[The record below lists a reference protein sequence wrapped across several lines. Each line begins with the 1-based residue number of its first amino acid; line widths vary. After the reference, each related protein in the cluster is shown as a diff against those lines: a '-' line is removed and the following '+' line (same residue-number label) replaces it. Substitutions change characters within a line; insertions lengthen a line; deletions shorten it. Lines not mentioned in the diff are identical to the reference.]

1 MRGKNGVE
9 LISDRTLD
17 IASGRD
23 GEAEDQLVVMME
35 WGLRLAWVGGRAQY
49 SLDPSKHALH
59 KPGVCFIQKGS

>member
-35 WGLRLAWVGGRAQY
+35 WGLRGERLQY
-49 SLDPSKHALH
+49 SLHPSKHALH